1 MLVLKKHILSLSL
14 TFCSSQ
20 LLCDSSLFKN
30 NSFIS
35 DIISEGIVMVF
46 LVTRFKQIMFCLQYV
61 FTLTFALSIFQL
73 CYERKT
79 SVICFIL
86 FSPGKKYK
94 NINFWWNFLN
104 YTVWFNSESTKI
116 DIYI

>member
-1 MLVLKKHILSLSL
+1 MRVLKMHILSLSL

-20 LLCDSSLFKN
+20 LFCDSSLFKN

-86 FSPGKKYK
+86 FFPGKKYK
-94 NINFWWNFLN
+94 NINF
-104 YTVWFNSESTKI
+104 
-116 DIYI
+116 